1 MDVYRSDRSLPL
13 IVLPGALSV
22 NDKIGGATFLSYIN

>member
-1 MDVYRSDRSLPL
+1 L